1 MIVDS
6 INQMPEESPGADGV
20 PAGLADQLFLAEQ
33 ELEVLRAER
42 EQHATEERA
51 REHAAQVAQWTS
63 QAAKRSGLLA
73 EHEHLVRGA
82 TLEEAQEHAA
92 LLAKVLPRRGH
103 VPTEGNPVVDGG
115 STTVTNFVAELFGGE
130 V

>member
-1 MIVDS
+1 MITDDGFD
-6 INQMPEESPGADGV
+6 QTPESLGADDV
-20 PAGLADQLFLAEQ
+20 DVTHKLRLAER
-33 ELEVLRAER
+33 ELKVLRAER
-42 EQHATEERA
+42 EQHAAQERE

-63 QAAKRSGLLA
+63 QAAKSSGLLA

-115 STTVTNFVAELFGGE
+115 GTAVASFVSELFGRE